1 MYKWSHIIIVFILS
15 TSIVT
20 PSVISIWNDHYD
32 IEISSD
38 LGEDDTQK
46 ETKKELEEKNTFFE
60 TFVTPQLAAI
70 EHIKCYNSSYSL
82 GESSFTVDIHLPPPK
97 NFI

>member
-1 MYKWSHIIIVFILS
+1 MKKWSHIIIVIMLS

-32 IEISSD
+32 IEISND

-46 ETKKELEEKNTFFE
+46 ETKKELEEKDTLFE
-60 TFVTPQLAAI
+60 SFVTPQLASM
-70 EHIKCYNSSYSL
+70 EQMKCYNSSYFL
-82 GESSFTVDIHLPPPK
+82 LESSFTADIHLPPPK
-97 NFI
+97 EFI